1 MGWGVW
7 GTAKVVVGAVRKRLM
22 WVVFG
27 RKTAKVVVGA
37 VWKKLMWVV
46 CGRKDGEREVV
57 TLVGLAGNRW
67 KKRALGS
74 FDVASSR
81 ACPPKPPLF
90 TSLFFSEEH
99 TMNSNCR

>member
-1 MGWGVW
+1 M
-7 GTAKVVVGAVRKRLM
+7 VVGAVRKRLM

-67 KKRALGS
+67 KYCK
-74 FDVASSR
+74 SSR
-81 ACPPKPPLF
+81 LVRRGFEQGMP
-90 TSLFFSEEH
+90 T
-99 TMNSNCR
+99 

>member
-1 MGWGVW
+1 MGHGKSGGWCRSEEVD
-7 GTAKVVVGAVRKRLM
+7 VGC
-22 WVVFG
+22 
-27 RKTAKVVVGA
+27 
-37 VWKKLMWVV
+37 VWKEDGKSGGWCRMEEVNVGCVWKEGRRKGGCHFGWC
-46 CGRKDGEREVV
+46 CGKSIKE
-57 TLVGLAGNRW
+57 LN
-67 KKRALGS
+67 RALGS